1 VVNSDAVKNE
11 LVAIAT
17 VAQWFFVEGVE
28 RRLADEVRKPV
39 HQVSLDS
46 CYGELSTIVLE
57 RYSHIESVNGNQ
69 DEIAM
74 SESATDSDSRRI
86 NARILLWLLRPV
98 VAILVVIAAAP
109 IVYRSTQFA
118 GIPPIDQLVDP
129 EIDGRVVMPGDEKA
143 FTFYR
148 RASLLLPAITTSI
161 DDGIGVTA
169 IDRGEDWAVVPVDVR
184 DHLKKCKPALAEWK
198 LGTEL
203 DDGHYLDVADFDYS
217 TRLPVVQDLR
227 RFARVAGLQM
237 LRCQDEG
244 ETREAWTWLRAALRS
259 SRHAGKHG
267 VAIERLVGAS
277 IHSRTARAV
286 VHWASWDEVSSEQ
299 LAKALGDLRE
309 IYRLTAAT
317 SATMKAEAIL
327 ASNSLRGHLE
337 R

>member
-1 VVNSDAVKNE
+1 
-11 LVAIAT
+11 
-17 VAQWFFVEGVE
+17 
-28 RRLADEVRKPV
+28 
-39 HQVSLDS
+39 
-46 CYGELSTIVLE
+46 
-57 RYSHIESVNGNQ
+57 
-69 DEIAM
+69 M